1 MERIKRKAKI
11 PLSLFYLKYFA
22 YIFAFL
28 CLLAIS
34 LLILFNALMNH
45 KVVYPADY
53 AQKKAHGA
61 YHEIQM
67 AEKVTAD
74 RIPELCDYAIFDSEG
89 NVKSGNLRGNA
100 AQKAWDAVREK
111 RQQSGNTVIQSF
123 REKRNIAFY
132 DIRFLH
138 SIDPL
143 FYGKSLYRLKCL
155 FCCLQF
161 SGCFLS
167 SS

>member
-67 AEKVTAD
+67 AEKVT
-74 RIPELCDYAIFDSEG
+74 RIGSRNCAIMPS
-89 NVKSGNLRGNA
+89 LI
-100 AQKAWDAVREK
+100 QK
-111 RQQSGNTVIQSF
+111 GM
-123 REKRNIAFY
+123 
-132 DIRFLH
+132 
-138 SIDPL
+138 
-143 FYGKSLYRLKCL
+143 
-155 FCCLQF
+155 
-161 SGCFLS
+161 
-167 SS
+167 